1 MLTNLRHSQE
11 EVKSGSAQVYL
22 TLSKELTQRRLQVCT
37 GNKDNPSGQD
47 LETTVE
53 GSKLSFPF
61 EFQITPKV

>member
-37 GNKDNPSGQD
+37 GNKDNPSGQQA
-47 LETTVE
+47 LSKSVTTGV
-53 GSKLSFPF
+53 
-61 EFQITPKV
+61 